1 MIFKANN
8 KTIDIYDYYVT
19 NALVL
24 KFRDLAEKKTVEDFF
39 NSLGEVTSFDII
51 DEETEKIKDH
61 YQLNLQYNHYSV
73 ENTEI
78 IEYEYQTIQE
88 AWDEVIKVN
97 DSSTNEETSPLNNG
111 DDTSEDDAPIDLD
124 KDNTQ
129 IIHHEAIIQKVEKR
143 IPAEITSVFLEKPSI
158 EMSISSVK
166 NQVKK
171 FQKAVPNTEQLGAF
185 LQIVCESFTDEQAL
199 LVSDFYDIWEEIPD
213 GTYLEAGRRVKY
225 GVDGV
230 LYKVKEG
237 NGHNKQST
245 WNPVDSNLFEA
256 IEPTHTGTI
265 EDPIPAHKNMKYYQ
279 NKYYDQDGTIY
290 LCNSPICKDG
300 ILLAYLPSD
309 LLGVYFEK
317 IDS

>member
-1 MIFKANN
+1 MLFKSNG
-8 KTIDIYDYYVT
+8 KQIEIDNYYVT
-19 NALVL
+19 NACIVQFENAEDKDIIKAFFDDLGEIDEFDIVDTTTDKITDSRSMNL
-24 KFRDLAEKKTVEDFF
+24 KYTHYIVEATEKIEVEYETVEEAWDEE
-39 NSLGEVTSFDII
+39 SI
-51 DEETEKIKDH
+51 DEETE
-61 YQLNLQYNHYSV
+61 
-73 ENTEI
+73 E
-78 IEYEYQTIQE
+78 
-88 AWDEVIKVN
+88 
-97 DSSTNEETSPLNNG
+97 
-111 DDTSEDDAPIDLD
+111 PI
-124 KDNTQ
+124 T
-129 IIHHEAIIQKVEKR
+129 IHHDAVVRRIENKIPVEM
-143 IPAEITSVFLEKPSI
+143 TSVFLEVPTV

-166 NQVKK
+166 DQVKK

-185 LQIVCESFTDEQAL
+185 LQIVCGSFTDEQAL
-199 LVSDFYDIWEEIPD
+199 LVSDFYDIWEQIPD

-245 WNPVDSNLFEA
+245 WNPIDSNLFEA

-309 LLGVYFEK
+309 LLGVYFE
-317 IDS
+317 IVE

>member
-1 MIFKANN
+1 
-8 KTIDIYDYYVT
+8 
-19 NALVL
+19 
-24 KFRDLAEKKTVEDFF
+24 
-39 NSLGEVTSFDII
+39 
-51 DEETEKIKDH
+51 
-61 YQLNLQYNHYSV
+61 
-73 ENTEI
+73 
-78 IEYEYQTIQE
+78 
-88 AWDEVIKVN
+88 
-97 DSSTNEETSPLNNG
+97 
-111 DDTSEDDAPIDLD
+111 
-124 KDNTQ
+124 
-129 IIHHEAIIQKVEKR
+129 
-143 IPAEITSVFLEKPSI
+143 
-158 EMSISSVK
+158 MSISSVK
-166 NQVKK
+166 NQVKE
-171 FQKAVPNTEQLGAF
+171 FQKAVPNTEQLSAF

-199 LVSDFYDIWEEIPD
+199 LVSDFYDIWEQIPD

-245 WNPVDSNLFEA
+245 WNPIDSNLFEA

-279 NKYYDQDGTIY
+279 NKYYDQNGTIY

-300 ILLAYLPSD
+300 IVLAYLPSD